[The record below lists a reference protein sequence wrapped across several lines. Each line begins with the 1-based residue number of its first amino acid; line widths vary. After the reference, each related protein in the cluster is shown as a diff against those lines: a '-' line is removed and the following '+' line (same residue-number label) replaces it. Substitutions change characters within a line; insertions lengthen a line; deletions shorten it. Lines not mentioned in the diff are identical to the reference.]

1 MLCLR
6 DSELHL
12 EQGSD
17 ITQFQEQELHSLF
30 TTECLY
36 REALVLQQTMTQ
48 IFALEKNSL
57 YLDHYS

>member
-12 EQGSD
+12 EKGSD
-17 ITQFQEQELHSLF
+17 ITQFQKQELHSLF

-36 REALVLQQTMTQ
+36 REGGVSVTTDYDTNFCPGKKLSVP
-48 IFALEKNSL
+48 
-57 YLDHYS
+57 